1 MKSQIK
7 KKVIALS
14 LGAIFSLNLS
24 AESMPEGWP
33 WKGVDTMASVAEKDN
48 YSVVDFIVNE
58 KIQHVRIHIFL
69 RNTMKRLHISAQEAL
84 DLNLAWSK
92 EIYQKLEIGG
102 VQSYIT
108 IADFPIA
115 LDKCVDKT
123 QPSYWEDRVC
133 TNQIKD
139 VAKQTVEYFKDSNLL
154 GYEFMAEPVVVI
166 DGKSQIPKEWRAL
179 SQEIISTTRA
189 LGDNKYIFHAHS
201 AWGGTSDYSNFTP
214 FNEENIIYTA
224 HIYSPHR
231 YTHQR
236 IGVEQALNSEPI
248 SYPSDMDVL
257 GYVDKPYLKGVMSDI
272 MNFTNTYHKPLMI
285 TEFSNTLWSPN
296 GETYIKDM
304 IEIFNQQNL
313 SWTYFTVG
321 SPYYYGW
328 DARFIGEVNED
339 GTKSYSY
346 LGAESPRYQAIK
358 PYLLGDINVSL
369 SDTSLP
375 VDTLLKEGET
385 RPIVTISDISQSEG
399 NYCAYATISPSID
412 INDWSFKLHFPST
425 LSGIWGVNSQNIED
439 TNYLITS
446 QNWSRLLSTTRNHKF
461 KFCGR
466 GYAGDIST
474 HDAKGTTYKKF
485 QTKNISN
492 LKIDLSIPNP
502 NSAGYCGTVKLTNLS
517 DTTITWQEVKLSLP
531 DSVYRE
537 NSGWSGNYQML
548 DKELIIGAKD
558 WNKNIAPHK
567 SRATGFCADGR
578 NNVRILD

>member
-1 MKSQIK
+1 MKNHIK

-33 WKGVDTMASVAEKDN
+33 WKGVDTMASVAEKDDYN
-48 YSVVDFIVNE
+48 VVDFIINE

-69 RNTMKRLHISAQEAL
+69 RNTMKRLNISAQEAL
-84 DLNLAWSK
+84 DINLKWSK
-92 EIYQKLEIGG
+92 EIYQKLETAG

-108 IADFPIA
+108 IADFPVT

-123 QPSYWEDRVC
+123 QPSYWEDEVC
-133 TNQIKD
+133 TNQIKE
-139 VAKQTVEYFKDSNLL
+139 VAKQTVEYFKESNLL

-166 DGKSQIPKEWRAL
+166 DGKSQIPKEWRGL
-179 SQEIISTTRA
+179 SQEIIDATRA

-201 AWGGTSDYSNFTP
+201 AWGGTSDYSDFTP
-214 FNEENIIYTA
+214 FDEENIIYTA
-224 HIYSPHR
+224 HIYNPHR

-236 IGVEQALNSEPI
+236 IGVDEALNSEPI

-346 LGAESPRYQAIK
+346 LGADAPRYQAIK
-358 PYLLGDINVSL
+358 PYLSGDINVS
-369 SDTSLP
+369 TFPTLP
-375 VDTLLKEGET
+375 SQTPLKEGEI
-385 RPIVTISDISQSEG
+385 RPTVTISDVSQSEG
-399 NYCAYATISPSID
+399 NYCAYATVTPSTD
-412 INDWSFKLHFPST
+412 INDWSFKLHLPST
-425 LSGIWGVNSQNIED
+425 LSGIWGVDSQNIEE
-439 TNYLITS
+439 NNFLITS
-446 QNWSRLLSTTRNHKF
+446 QDWSRLLSTTRSHKF
-461 KFCGR
+461 QFCGR

-474 HDAKGTTYKKF
+474 HDTKGTSYQKF
-485 QTKNISN
+485 QTKIIDNIRV
-492 LKIDLSIPNP
+492 DLSIPYP
-502 NSAGYCGTVKLTNLS
+502 SSNSYCGTVKITNLS
-517 DTTITWQEVKLSLP
+517 DNNVSWESVKLSLP
-531 DSVYRE
+531 DSIYRE
-537 NSGWSGNYQML
+537 DSGWSGNYQML
-548 DKELIIGAKD
+548 DKELLITPKD
-558 WNKNIAPHK
+558 WNRNITPDA

-578 NNVRILD
+578 NNVTIMD

>member
-1 MKSQIK
+1 MKNHIK

-33 WKGVDTMASVAEKDN
+33 WKGVDTMASVAEKDDYN
-48 YSVVDFIVNE
+48 VVDFIINE

-69 RNTMKRLHISAQEAL
+69 RNTMKRLNISAQEAL
-84 DLNLAWSK
+84 DINLKWSK
-92 EIYQKLEIGG
+92 EIYQKLETAG

-108 IADFPIA
+108 IADFPVT

-123 QPSYWEDRVC
+123 QPSYWEDEVC
-133 TNQIKD
+133 TNQIKE
-139 VAKQTVEYFKDSNLL
+139 VAKQTVEYFKESNLL

-166 DGKSQIPKEWRAL
+166 DGKSQIPKEWRGL
-179 SQEIISTTRA
+179 SQEIIDATRA

-201 AWGGTSDYSNFTP
+201 AWGGTSDYSDFTP
-214 FNEENIIYTA
+214 FDEENIIYTA
-224 HIYSPHR
+224 HIYNPHR

-236 IGVEQALNSEPI
+236 IGVDEALNSEPI
-248 SYPSDMDVL
+248 FYPSEMDVL

-272 MNFTNTYHKPLMI
+272 MNFNNTYHKPLMI

-346 LGAESPRYQAIK
+346 LGADAPRYQAIK
-358 PYLLGDINVSL
+358 PYLSGDINVS
-369 SDTSLP
+369 TFPTLP
-375 VDTLLKEGET
+375 SQTPLKEGEI
-385 RPIVTISDISQSEG
+385 RPTVTISDVSQSEG
-399 NYCAYATISPSID
+399 NYCAYATVTPSAD
-412 INDWSFKLHFPST
+412 INDWSFKLHLPST
-425 LSGIWGVNSQNIED
+425 LSGIWGVDSQDIEE
-439 TNYLITS
+439 NNFLITS
-446 QNWSRLLSTTRNHKF
+446 QDWSRLLSTTRSHKF
-461 KFCGR
+461 QFCGR

-474 HDAKGTTYKKF
+474 HDTKGTSYQKF
-485 QTKNISN
+485 QTKIIDNIRV
-492 LKIDLSIPNP
+492 DLSIPYP
-502 NSAGYCGTVKLTNLS
+502 SSNSYCGTVKITNLS
-517 DTTITWQEVKLSLP
+517 DNNVSWESVKLSLP
-531 DSVYRE
+531 DSIYRE
-537 NSGWSGNYQML
+537 DSGWSGNYQML
-548 DKELIIGAKD
+548 DKELLITPKD
-558 WNKNIAPHK
+558 WNRNITPDA

-578 NNVRILD
+578 NNVTIMD